1 MIERLRGYGIVAVFG
16 TLALLLAVASRSFFS
31 FTNAANILDQSS
43 ILLIFAATTTIC
55 IIAGVFDLSIAAV
68 ATASA
73 ILTVTAVNLLGPVLG
88 IVAGVG
94 FGALL
99 GLVTGLAITATGVN
113 SFIGTLAASFTY
125 RGLGLILASGGLVA
139 IGDQSAALA
148 LQHITED
155 TYLGLKGVV
164 WIAAAFVVIMGIL
177 LAFTIFGKMVYA
189 VGGNRRAAFLAGI
202 RTKRVLV
209 ACYTLSGLGAGLAGV
224 LYRRRLARLPRHPN
238 VRPDRQR
245 AEPPW
250 RRYDLPAH
258 DPRPNDLPGRGGR
271 PDLPSLRKDVE
282 PDARTICRPARR
294 NRPDRDEWR
303 APGEPGPLRTS
314 PGVKE
319 LNCRCLPTD
328 R

>member
-1 MIERLRGYGIVAVFG
+1 MIERLRSYGIVAVFG
-16 TLALLLAVASRSFFS
+16 ILFLLLAVTSRSFFS
-31 FTNAANILDQSS
+31 FANAANILDQSS

-73 ILTVTAVNLLGPVLG
+73 ILTVTAVNLLGPAWG
-88 IVAGVG
+88 AVAGVG

-99 GLVTGLAITATGVN
+99 GLVSGLAITATGVN

-125 RGLGLILASGGLVA
+125 RGLGLILASGGLVT
-139 IGDQSAALA
+139 IGDQAAAAL
-148 LQHITED
+148 LQRITED

-177 LAFTIFGKMVYA
+177 LEFTIFGKMVYA

-224 LYRRRLARLPRHPN
+224 LYVGQYGSGATNAYSDTFAFTAIAATVVGGVSIFGGSGAVWRGSLGILTFALIGNGLNLLGVDTTYQLTILGLLIFLAVAADQIFRRSERM
-238 VRPDRQR
+238 
-245 AEPPW
+245 
-250 RRYDLPAH
+250 
-258 DPRPNDLPGRGGR
+258 
-271 PDLPSLRKDVE
+271 
-282 PDARTICRPARR
+282 
-294 NRPDRDEWR
+294 
-303 APGEPGPLRTS
+303 
-314 PGVKE
+314 
-319 LNCRCLPTD
+319 
-328 R
+328 

>member
-1 MIERLRGYGIVAVFG
+1 MIERLRKYGIVAVFG
-16 TLALLLAVASRSFFS
+16 TLTLLLAIASRSFFS

-55 IIAGVFDLSIAAV
+55 IIVGVFDLSIAAV

-73 ILTVTAVNLLGPVLG
+73 ILTVAAVNLLGPVLG
-88 IVAGVG
+88 VMAGVG

-99 GLVTGLAITATGVN
+99 GLVTGLAITTTGVN

-139 IGDQSAALA
+139 INDQSVTVA

-224 LYRRRLARLPRHPN
+224 LYVGQYGSGATNAYSDTFAFTAISATVVGGVSIFGGSGAVWRGSLGILTFALIGNGLNLLGVDTTYQLTILGLLIFLAVAADQIFRRSERM
-238 VRPDRQR
+238 
-245 AEPPW
+245 
-250 RRYDLPAH
+250 
-258 DPRPNDLPGRGGR
+258 
-271 PDLPSLRKDVE
+271 
-282 PDARTICRPARR
+282 
-294 NRPDRDEWR
+294 
-303 APGEPGPLRTS
+303 
-314 PGVKE
+314 
-319 LNCRCLPTD
+319 
-328 R
+328 

>member
-1 MIERLRGYGIVAVFG
+1 MIERLRSYGIVAVFG
-16 TLALLLAVASRSFFS
+16 ALTLLLAVASRSFFS
-31 FTNAANILDQSS
+31 FANAANILDQSS

-88 IVAGVG
+88 VVAGVG

-139 IGDQSAALA
+139 IGDQSATEA
-148 LQHITED
+148 LQHITGD
-155 TYLGLKGVV
+155 TYLGLKGSV
-164 WIAAAFVVIMGIL
+164 WIAAVFVVIMGIL

-224 LYRRRLARLPRHPN
+224 LYVGQYGSGATNAYSDTFAFTAISATVVGGVSIFGGSGAVWRGSLGILTFALIGNGLNLLGVDTTYQLTILGVMIFLAVAADQIFRRSERM
-238 VRPDRQR
+238 
-245 AEPPW
+245 
-250 RRYDLPAH
+250 
-258 DPRPNDLPGRGGR
+258 
-271 PDLPSLRKDVE
+271 
-282 PDARTICRPARR
+282 
-294 NRPDRDEWR
+294 
-303 APGEPGPLRTS
+303 
-314 PGVKE
+314 
-319 LNCRCLPTD
+319 
-328 R
+328 